1 MTASSPVT
9 ADDLVNGLIFYANE
23 TPWNVVH
30 NQAQNRYEISDGV
43 DLLNSV
49 EVSQDGL
56 TISFGNFG
64 GGPTFTSFT
73 FNE

>member
-1 MTASSPVT
+1 MTASSPIT
-9 ADDLVNGLIFYANE
+9 ADVLVDNLIFYAGE
-23 TPWNVVH
+23 TPWNVWH
-30 NQAQNRYEISDGV
+30 YQAANRYVITDGV
-43 DLLNSV
+43 DYLNSV

-73 FNE
+73 FGE